1 MKYDAFGIRSWWAKF
16 TCVPE
21 YVEHKHQDCSNEK
34 AMQIF
39 NQEMAARS
47 VIETSHG
54 PIPMGKCTCRNI
66 DLEAMILA
74 GICIFSTLIASIV
87 IQRYYEGSDVK
98 IKVTD

>member
-74 GICIFSTLIASIV
+74 GICIFSTLIAIILV
-87 IQRYYEGSDVK
+87 
-98 IKVTD
+98 

>member
-1 MKYDAFGIRSWWAKF
+1 MKYDAFGIRSWRAKF

-39 NQEMAARS
+39 NQEMAATP
-47 VIETSHG
+47 VTEISHG

-74 GICIFSTLIASIV
+74 GICIFSTALATILV
-87 IQRYYEGSDVK
+87 
-98 IKVTD
+98 